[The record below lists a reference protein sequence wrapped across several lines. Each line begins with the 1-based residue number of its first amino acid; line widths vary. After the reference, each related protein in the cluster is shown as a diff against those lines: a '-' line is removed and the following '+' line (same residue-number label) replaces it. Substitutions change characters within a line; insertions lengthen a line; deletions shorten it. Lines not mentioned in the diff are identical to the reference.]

1 MRWSRGPAFHPY
13 LSGRDNLLR
22 LDAADRTARRRSP
35 GSGSATRWS
44 GSGWPRP
51 PRKRYRAYSLGM
63 RQRLGLAAALLAPR
77 DLLVLDEPTNGLDP
91 QGTREVRA
99 IVATSARRGAT
110 VLLSSHLLSEVEQ
123 VCSHVGVMSHGRL
136 VFSGSLH
143 ALRAASGTR
152 VRVDTTRP
160 AAAAAVLHQLGTPE
174 PDILVG
180 GVVAELGSVASE
192 DITEALV
199 RAGVP
204 VRQLVSSNPTSRS
217 CSSSSPGRVSMSTS
231 ELALDVTGQQGAV
244 AVPARRVSSRLL
256 RSELAPGV
264 QAAPQPCD
272 AGRAGCRPDS
282 AGHRHPR
289 AAPARGEGPPFLG
302 QVTQNGLFL
311 GLASVLVALP
321 LFLPLAVSVVAGDS
335 VAGEASTGT
344 LRYLLAVPA
353 GRTRLLAVKY
363 ASVAAFALACAV
375 TVVGVGIL
383 AGVVLFPAG
392 DVTLLSGTS
401 VGMAEALYRALLAT
415 VYIAAMLST
424 VGAIGLFFSTLTE
437 VPMGAMAATAT
448 LTVISQIL
456 DTIPQVSVI
465 HEYLYT
471 HWWLAF
477 GDLLRDP
484 IAVDGVRTGL
494 VTQAVYVV
502 VFGTLAWA
510 RFTTKDVTS

>member
-1 MRWSRGPAFHPY
+1 
-13 LSGRDNLLR
+13 
-22 LDAADRTARRRSP
+22 
-35 GSGSATRWS
+35 
-44 GSGWPRP
+44 
-51 PRKRYRAYSLGM
+51 
-63 RQRLGLAAALLAPR
+63 
-77 DLLVLDEPTNGLDP
+77 
-91 QGTREVRA
+91 
-99 IVATSARRGAT
+99 
-110 VLLSSHLLSEVEQ
+110 
-123 VCSHVGVMSHGRL
+123 
-136 VFSGSLH
+136 
-143 ALRAASGTR
+143 
-152 VRVDTTRP
+152 
-160 AAAAAVLHQLGTPE
+160 
-174 PDILVG
+174 
-180 GVVAELGSVASE
+180 
-192 DITEALV
+192 
-199 RAGVP
+199 
-204 VRQLVSSNPTSRS
+204 
-217 CSSSSPGRVSMSTS
+217 MSTS
-231 ELALDVTGQQGAV
+231 ELPLDVTGPHGAV

-256 RSELAPGV
+256 RSELALV
-264 QAAPQPCD
+264 FRRRRNLAMLAVLAAGPILL
-272 AGRAGCRPDS
+272 GIVIRA
-282 AGHRHPR
+282 
-289 AAPARGEGPPFLG
+289 AAPAPGEGPPFLG

-321 LFLPLAVSVVAGDS
+321 LFLPLAVSVVAGES
-335 VAGEASTGT
+335 VAGEASTGS
-344 LRYLLAVPA
+344 LRNLLVVPA

-415 VYIAAMLST
+415 LYIAAMLST

-477 GDLLRDP
+477 GDLMRDP

>member
-1 MRWSRGPAFHPY
+1 
-13 LSGRDNLLR
+13 
-22 LDAADRTARRRSP
+22 
-35 GSGSATRWS
+35 
-44 GSGWPRP
+44 
-51 PRKRYRAYSLGM
+51 
-63 RQRLGLAAALLAPR
+63 
-77 DLLVLDEPTNGLDP
+77 
-91 QGTREVRA
+91 
-99 IVATSARRGAT
+99 
-110 VLLSSHLLSEVEQ
+110 
-123 VCSHVGVMSHGRL
+123 
-136 VFSGSLH
+136 
-143 ALRAASGTR
+143 
-152 VRVDTTRP
+152 
-160 AAAAAVLHQLGTPE
+160 
-174 PDILVG
+174 
-180 GVVAELGSVASE
+180 
-192 DITEALV
+192 
-199 RAGVP
+199 
-204 VRQLVSSNPTSRS
+204 
-217 CSSSSPGRVSMSTS
+217 MSTS

-256 RSELAPGV
+256 RSELALV
-264 QAAPQPCD
+264 FRRRRNLAMLAVLAAGPILL
-272 AGRAGCRPDS
+272 GIVIRA
-282 AGHRHPR
+282 
-289 AAPARGEGPPFLG
+289 AAPAPGEGPPFLG

-321 LFLPLAVSVVAGDS
+321 LFLPLAVSVVAGES
-335 VAGEASTGT
+335 VAGEASTGS
-344 LRYLLAVPA
+344 LRNLLVVPA

-477 GDLLRDP
+477 GDLMRDP